1 MTATRKV
8 LQRYLNKYNT
18 DGDTPRIT
26 PQDDSLPSRRSQQY
40 SSSNYLSLRLTS
52 AADSPARCTPS
63 LPLAYKAVDLS
74 PPSGRLEKEEGFE
87 DMEDVDFSM
96 ILKLRDERLAKR
108 SEHSPAADRPEAEK
122 LASDVVPA
130 EELKPAAAKEE
141 MKPAAPVQESK
152 SEVAKPA
159 AAKSEVQQK
168 AKLEPKQDPKQE
180 VQQKAKPEP
189 KPETPTAAVARS
201 AEDLDSSTPTPV
213 EEGRN
218 DGSPEDDTKE
228 VKESSRRRRRGHKT
242 FTIAPPPPSSLP
254 PAPPAHLLQS
264 AQHSPSTQSTQLT
277 KSTQSLQSTPSM
289 QSLQSSKSS
298 QSSQSLQPSPPSQS
312 TQPSQPPAQPSQP
325 PAQPSQPSQSPR
337 HIAGP
342 VEPEVSAEAAVEK
355 SAFPLDDQIDKV
367 TNLLHY
373 STGRVNSLWAPV

>member
-96 ILKLRDERLAKR
+96 ILKLRDERLARR
-108 SEHSPAADRPEAEK
+108 SEHSPAADRSEAEK
-122 LASDVVPA
+122 LASDVVPT
-130 EELKPAAAKEE
+130 EEMKPAAAKEE

-264 AQHSPSTQSTQLT
+264 AQHSPSTQSAQLT

-289 QSLQSSKSS
+289 QSLQSTQLTKSTQSS
-298 QSSQSLQPSPPSQS
+298 QSSQPSPPS
-312 TQPSQPPAQPSQP
+312 PPSQP

-342 VEPEVSAEAAVEK
+342 VKPEVSAEAAVEK

>member
-264 AQHSPSTQSTQLT
+264 AQHSPSTQSAQLT

-342 VEPEVSAEAAVEK
+342 VKPEVSAEAAVEK